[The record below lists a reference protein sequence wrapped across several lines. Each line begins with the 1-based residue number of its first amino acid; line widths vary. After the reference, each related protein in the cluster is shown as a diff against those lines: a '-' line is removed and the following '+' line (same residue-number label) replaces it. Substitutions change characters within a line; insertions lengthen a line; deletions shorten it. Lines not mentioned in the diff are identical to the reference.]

1 MSFTGF
7 SVPILEVRDLTIEYP
22 IRTHG
27 IGGVKL
33 SRRHDD
39 NRISANAS
47 GRPVAKALDLISFRL
62 EAGDRLGLLG
72 SNGSGKSTL
81 LRALAGIL
89 PPSEGLVYREGSL
102 QALFNVNAGF
112 SAHSTGRRNIYL
124 RGLVNGWTE
133 DQIAE
138 ATIDVIEFAQL
149 GAYIDMPLNTYSA
162 GMSARLAF
170 AIATCFPADI
180 LLMDEWIGAG
190 DRDFR
195 KRADDRLKRIIE
207 QAGILVIASH
217 NIEILKNNCNKMLTL
232 ELGCIKDEGPAESI
246 LASY

>member
-1 MSFTGF
+1 M
-7 SVPILEVRDLTIEYP
+7 PILEVQDLTIEYP
-22 IRTHG
+22 IRTRG

-33 SRRHDD
+33 SSRHDD
-39 NRISANAS
+39 SRITANAS
-47 GRPVAKALDLISFRL
+47 GRPVAKALDRVSFRL

-89 PPSEGLVYREGSL
+89 PPSKGHVYREGNL
-102 QALFNVNAGF
+102 QALFNVNVGF

-124 RGLVNGWTE
+124 RGLINGWTD
-133 DQIAE
+133 DQISK
-138 ATIDVIEFAQL
+138 ATIDVIEFAEL

-180 LLMDEWIGAG
+180 LVMDEWIGAG

-195 KRADDRLKRIIE
+195 KRADDRLNEIIE
-207 QAGILVIASH
+207 KSGILVIASH
-217 NIEILKNNCNKMLTL
+217 NIEILKNNCNQILTL
-232 ELGCIKDEGPAESI
+232 EHGCIKDEGSAESM

>member
-1 MSFTGF
+1 M
-7 SVPILEVRDLTIEYP
+7 PILEVQDLTIEYP
-22 IRTHG
+22 IRTRG

-39 NRISANAS
+39 SRITANTS
-47 GRPVAKALDLISFRL
+47 GRPVAKALAQVSFRL

-89 PPSEGLVYREGSL
+89 PPSRGLVYREGSL

-124 RGLVNGWTE
+124 RGLINGWTE
-133 DQIAE
+133 DQISA

-170 AIATCFPADI
+170 AIATCFPSDI

-195 KRADDRLKRIIE
+195 KKADDRLNRIIE

-217 NIEILKNNCNKMLTL
+217 NIEILKNNCNKIFIL
-232 ELGCIKDEGPAESI
+232 ELGCIKDEGSSESI